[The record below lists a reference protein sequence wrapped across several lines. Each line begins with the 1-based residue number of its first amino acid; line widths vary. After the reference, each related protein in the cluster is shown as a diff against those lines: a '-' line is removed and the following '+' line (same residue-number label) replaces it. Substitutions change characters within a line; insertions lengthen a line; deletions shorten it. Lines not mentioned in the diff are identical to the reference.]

1 MNEGIDHE
9 SVIQKRCLQF
19 FLTVSG
25 IEDEDFIVFVFQ
37 SKCGKIYSNGFL

>member
-19 FLTVSG
+19 FFPGSG
-25 IEDEDFIVFVFQ
+25 IEDEDFIAVLFQ
-37 SKCGKIYSNGFL
+37 SKCGKIFSNGFL